1 MDSSSPI
8 GPERRE
14 EALRRELWRVRNSA
28 SFRLGNHL
36 IEAARNPI
44 RLLILPFTLPIMLWS
59 LGMEMLGRRPRP
71 MSDAMIQLKGGPS
84 NTVVLFP
91 TNGVGFGHFTRMYAL
106 ARRLRR
112 IDPDLEIIFFTTM
125 PTLHIPYSD
134 GFPTYHLAGPKKFGG
149 MDSEAWNAMVQEML
163 TLVLETHRPSAFV
176 FDGAFPYRGMLD
188 SLDTI
193 AVPKKIWVRRGMFRK
208 GSSIPVDSIG
218 KFDLIIHPGD
228 AVPHASSEVEHD
240 AEVEMVEAIT
250 VLDSDEMWERK
261 DARRRIGVPD
271 EATAVY
277 VQLGAGRINDIN
289 SEIRMVVDALLQNK
303 EVHVILGESMLGDRL
318 RIDLD
323 RVHLIRDYP
332 NALFLRA
339 FDYSVQA
346 GGYNS
351 FHEMRT
357 LRIPTLF
364 LPNMNTGMDDQ
375 LARCRVA
382 EKEGWGLVA
391 TEDRTSIDKDVQ
403 KLLKMNVP
411 NLGEQITENGA
422 NRIAE
427 IVLQ

>member
-1 MDSSSPI
+1 
-8 GPERRE
+8 
-14 EALRRELWRVRNSA
+14 
-28 SFRLGNHL
+28 
-36 IEAARNPI
+36 
-44 RLLILPFTLPIMLWS
+44 
-59 LGMEMLGRRPRP
+59 
-71 MSDAMIQLKGGPS
+71 
-84 NTVVLFP
+84 
-91 TNGVGFGHFTRMYAL
+91 
-106 ARRLRR
+106 
-112 IDPDLEIIFFTTM
+112 
-125 PTLHIPYSD
+125 
-134 GFPTYHLAGPKKFGG
+134 
-149 MDSEAWNAMVQEML
+149 
-163 TLVLETHRPSAFV
+163 
-176 FDGAFPYRGMLD
+176 
-188 SLDTI
+188 
-193 AVPKKIWVRRGMFRK
+193 
-208 GSSIPVDSIG
+208 
-218 KFDLIIHPGD
+218 
-228 AVPHASSEVEHD
+228 
-240 AEVEMVEAIT
+240 
-250 VLDSDEMWERK
+250 
-261 DARRRIGVPD
+261 
-271 EATAVY
+271 
-277 VQLGAGRINDIN
+277 
-289 SEIRMVVDALLQNK
+289 
-303 EVHVILGESMLGDRL
+303 MLGDRL